1 MFSVFEDKLISSKTF
16 DKGDGN
22 MQKNVGNLDAYMRI
36 TGGLF
41 MIGTGIMRSS
51 KTMIG
56 LGAMKVAEGITRFCP
71 MLYLLNLSTV
81 DLDEKICKAINRART
96 YQSPPLEEYM
106 AEQ

>member
-1 MFSVFEDKLISSKTF
+1 MFFAFGDKLIMILICWDLIAKTF

-22 MQKNVGNLDAYMRI
+22 MQKNVGNIDAYLRI

-81 DLDEKICKAINRART
+81 ALDEKVKK
-96 YQSPPLEEYM
+96 L
-106 AEQ
+106 

>member
-1 MFSVFEDKLISSKTF
+1 
-16 DKGDGN
+16 
-22 MQKNVGNLDAYMRI
+22 MQKNVGNIDAYLRI

-81 DLDEKICKAINRART
+81 ALDEKVKNALNRT
-96 YQSPPLEEYM
+96 QTFQSPSFQEYT